1 MHIENKLLAVSNF
14 SVSYGDGNFAISDV
28 NFSLFDG
35 EFVVLLGSSGAG
47 KSTLLRSLNGLVGG
61 CSGSIQSRDHGEI
74 RSCSKRLLRTH
85 RRDTA
90 MVFQQHQL
98 IDRLSVLDNVLIGR
112 LGYHSC
118 LRTFLPLPEADRRMA
133 LSALERVGLLDKAMD
148 RVKDLSGGQQQRV
161 GIARALVQQPRIILA
176 DEPIA
181 SLDPESSVQI
191 LSLLKD
197 ICRRDRIAVLVSL
210 HQVEFAR
217 QFADRIIGMA
227 FGRIV
232 CDRES
237 LTLEDNEIHA
247 LYRRNLE
254 VAVT

>member
-1 MHIENKLLAVSNF
+1 
-14 SVSYGDGNFAISDV
+14 
-28 NFSLFDG
+28 
-35 EFVVLLGSSGAG
+35 
-47 KSTLLRSLNGLVGG
+47 
-61 CSGSIQSRDHGEI
+61 
-74 RSCSKRLLRTH
+74 
-85 RRDTA
+85 

-112 LGYHSC
+112 LGYHS
-118 LRTFLPLPEADRRMA
+118 LWRTLLPLPEADRRMA
-133 LSALERVGLLDKAMD
+133 LSALERVGLIDKAMV
-148 RVKDLSGGQQQRV
+148 RVKELSGGQQQRV

-197 ICRRDRIAVLVSL
+197 ICKRDRIAVLVSL

-227 FGRIV
+227 SGQIV
-232 CDRES
+232 CDRDS
-237 LTLEDNEIHA
+237 VTLEENEIHA

-254 VAVT
+254 VVVT